1 MTAPPDPQ
9 LGEPAIDTALLGR
22 LLESQSPLSVQAL
35 ATKLAFPHARVL
47 SELDRLRDAG
57 CELDHNPQHGLT
69 LTRAGLG
76 CWADY
81 LRATRAGAGIV
92 EVYQTTASTQDAA
105 RRLIADRCTNADGAL
120 VIADEQSAGRGRL
133 GRRWIAPP
141 GSALMFSRVCL
152 TPSPDDTQA
161 INRLTYAACVGLAQ
175 ALDIWLVPLGKRAE
189 IKWPNDVL
197 IDGRKIAGILVEVV
211 QDRVAGHFAIIG
223 VGLNV
228 GLTLE
233 QLPTETQEPGLRNRV
248 TSLAML
254 GAHADRLAV
263 LTQAVLAIDH
273 ALDESHADHLLEQW
287 RERSTLIGKHVRLS
301 CEGID
306 YQGEVV
312 DLDPS
317 LGLILR
323 TTTGTLVHMPASTTT
338 ILV

>member
-1 MTAPPDPQ
+1 MTPPPDPQ
-9 LGEPAIDTALLGR
+9 HGEPTIDTALLS
-22 LLESQSPLSVQAL
+22 LLLKSHTPMTIHAL
-35 ATKLAFPHARVL
+35 ATQLKRSSASVS
-47 SELDRLRDAG
+47 SELDRLTQAG
-57 CELDHNPQHGLT
+57 CRLDSHPQHGIRLT
-69 LTRAGLG
+69 TTGLG
-76 CWADY
+76 CWSDY
-81 LRATRAGAGIV
+81 LKAIRDRPGII
-92 EVYQTTASTQDAA
+92 EVYQKTSSTQDAA
-105 RRLIADRCTNADGAL
+105 RRLITDRKDDSEGAL

-133 GRRWIAPP
+133 GRRWVAPP
-141 GSALMFSRVCL
+141 GSALTFSRICL
-152 TPSPDDTQA
+152 TQSPDDTQA

-211 QDRVAGHFAIIG
+211 QDRLAGHLAIIG

-228 GLTLE
+228 GLTLQ
-233 QLPTETQEPGLRNRV
+233 QLPTDTQEPGLRNRV

-263 LTQAVLAIDH
+263 LTKAVLAIDH